1 VGHTFGLKQKAQW
14 KLRRTVMK
22 KVTKKTT
29 KTTKSPSMAL
39 VNIED
44 LDKLLKG
51 AWQISNELDELS
63 YRFGEV
69 GQLMDSINYDFDF
82 DDEKGSCF
90 FYLSERLYKENKV
103 QLDEILLRFGKLL
116 FEARGIRG

>member
-1 VGHTFGLKQKAQW
+1 
-14 KLRRTVMK
+14 MK

-29 KTTKSPSMAL
+29 KTTKSPPMAL
-39 VNIED
+39 VKIED

-69 GQLMDSINYDFDF
+69 SHLMDSINYDFDF

-90 FYLSERLYKENKV
+90 FYLSERLHKENRE
-103 QLDEILLRFGKLL
+103 QLEEILLRFGKLL
-116 FEARGIRG
+116 FETRGIRG

>member
-1 VGHTFGLKQKAQW
+1 MNKA
-14 KLRRTVMK
+14 
-22 KVTKKTT
+22 TKKTT
-29 KTTKSPSMAL
+29 KTTKSPPMAL
-39 VNIED
+39 VKIEE

-51 AWQISNELDELS
+51 VRQVSNDLDELS
-63 YRFGEV
+63 YRFDEV

-82 DDEKGSCF
+82 NDEKGSCF

-103 QLDEILLRFGKLL
+103 QMEEILQRLNKLL

>member
-1 VGHTFGLKQKAQW
+1 
-14 KLRRTVMK
+14 MK
-22 KVTKKTT
+22 KATK
-29 KTTKSPSMAL
+29 KTTKSPSMSL
-39 VNIED
+39 VKIED

-90 FYLSERLYKENKV
+90 FYLSERLYKENRT

-116 FEARGIRG
+116 FEARGMRR